1 MKTKSTLTLVFLFL
15 IISFSNA
22 QPFGHWRLG
31 GNPAAGVD
39 GVNAA
44 NNVFGTIPNLPINIA
59 TNSINRLH
67 INQNTGLTNGFVG
80 IGNNFS
86 TPTSLLHINGIPN
99 VTGEVFRTD
108 CPGGVN
114 TFWRLLRGGQEIG
127 SLFAL
132 FNNDFRIQATQ
143 PTAKILL
150 HTAGPTGGIRER
162 IRIMQGFGFGGTT
175 DVTRVGINYGATN
188 TPIGVPRAMLHLGDD
203 FNIASVRNWVDVG
216 TLSALNSDH
225 VYFGLKDEGALFS
238 DRMDAV
244 INWGNNVTTSFPNA
258 FGPDNLRFIFTQRLN
273 VGSGDP
279 REEQNGLEIARMT
292 PVGASRS

>member
-1 MKTKSTLTLVFLFL
+1 MKKLNFIKSVCLICFLC
-15 IISFSNA
+15 FSLLAKA
-22 QPFGHWRLG
+22 QPPYWKLG
-31 GNPAAGVD
+31 GNPNTGPST
-39 GVNAA
+39 VNTT
-44 NNVFGTIPNLPINIA
+44 NNQLGTDASNNTPINFI
-59 TNSINRLH
+59 TNGIQRLY
-67 INQNTGLTNGFVG
+67 ISPTIGLTSGFIG
-80 IGNNFS
+80 IGNGFS
-86 TPTSLLHINGIPN
+86 TPLSLLHINGIAN
-99 VTGEVFRTD
+99 NTGEVFRTD

-188 TPIGVPRAMLHLGDD
+188 TPIGVPRAILHLGDD
-203 FNIASVRNWVDVG
+203 FNIAGSVRNWVDVG

-258 FGPDNLRFIFTQRLN
+258 FGPDNLRFIFTQ
-273 VGSGDP
+273 
-279 REEQNGLEIARMT
+279 
-292 PVGASRS
+292 